1 VTSQA
6 NLLRQRLPFAG
17 LLAAAAA
24 GILVAAAVQ
33 IPSAVFAAASL
44 FALVAWVFHRRTAWT
59 LIAVAAAF
67 ATVQVWQTRE
77 SPARALVRILG
88 SGRTVATAVGTVAD
102 EPAPFGQSR
111 IRFTLAL
118 KSLTFNGSTFNCPVR
133 IVIVTRGPAPGRG
146 DVVRATGSLQAIPPP
161 RNPGQFDARAWL
173 ARQGITCG
181 IDISAPPDLVILSK
195 ASGFSLPRI
204 AQRCREWMEATLR
217 SGISD
222 DPVVCDLIAGM
233 VLGVTTALPD
243 TLQQEFRNTG
253 TFHLFSVSGLHVGMI
268 GLILWQA
275 LKMAGANRRAAALII
290 IPALFFYVLITGW
303 KAASLRAAVMAAIF
317 LVGITFSQRPVP
329 LNSLCAA
336 GFLILLQST
345 SELFNPGF
353 QFSFLVVASILVLAG
368 PLHSLIRHI
377 SHPDPFLPRQLWS
390 RRQQGLYATGEHLG
404 GLTAVSL
411 AAWAGSFP
419 LTVAY
424 FHLVSLSALP
434 ANLVIVPLA
443 FAIMATAALALAGG
457 VVWMPLASVFNNAN
471 WAFTKVLLAVVQ
483 AAATLPGS
491 YFYFGLP
498 SRSAATITV
507 FDFGEGGAAAVETGG
522 RLWMID
528 CGSAWQFE
536 SVVAPWLHGRG
547 KRGPDGL
554 VLTHGDARHIGGAHD
569 LIASHRP
576 EIIVESAL
584 NDRSPHRGR
593 LHKELELMGIPKSI
607 QRQGD
612 RIALTPHASLTVLH
626 PPAGL
631 AGNEADDK
639 VLVLLLEAGDKRVL
653 FLSDAGPATE
663 QWLLANERDQLRAD
677 VLVTGRHRS
686 GLPIDTGFLAA
697 VSPNLVVRAQATDLP
712 AAPKDARLAEFLKAN
727 NIRLL
732 SQDAT
737 GAVTIEIT
745 GGQIRPS
752 SFVETPDQPP
762 DGPAQADR

>member
-1 VTSQA
+1 MTSQA
-6 NLLRQRLPFAG
+6 NLLNQRLPFAG

-24 GILVAAAVQ
+24 GILFAATVPAPSTVFVAA
-33 IPSAVFAAASL
+33 SG
-44 FALVAWVFHRRTAWT
+44 FALVAWLLHRRTAWI
-59 LIAVAAAF
+59 LIAFAAAF
-67 ATVQVWQTRE
+67 AAVQIWQTRE
-77 SPARALVRILG
+77 SPAHALAGLLG
-88 SGRTVATAVGTVAD
+88 NGRTLATAVGTVAE
-102 EPAPFGQSR
+102 EPTPFGQSR
-111 IRFTLAL
+111 IRFTLAVESLSFKGITL
-118 KSLTFNGSTFNCPVR
+118 KCPAKVA
-133 IVIVTRGPAPGRG
+133 VVTREPGPGRG

-181 IDISAPPDLVILSK
+181 IDIAAPPDLVILSK

-204 AQRCREWMEATLR
+204 AKRCRAWMESTLR
-217 SGISD
+217 YGISN

-233 VLGVTTALPD
+233 VLGVTSALPD

-275 LKMAGANRRAAALII
+275 LRMAGAGRRIAAIII

-317 LVGITFSQRPVP
+317 LIGITSSQRPVP
-329 LNSLCAA
+329 INSLCAA

-345 SELFNPGF
+345 NELFNPGF

-368 PLHSLIRHI
+368 PIHHLIRQVC
-377 SHPDPFLPRQLWS
+377 HPDPFLPRQLWS
-390 RRQQGLYATGEHLG
+390 RLQQSLNATGEHLG
-404 GLTAVSL
+404 GLAAVSL
-411 AAWAGSFP
+411 AAWVGSFP

-443 FAIMATAALALAGG
+443 FAIMATAALSLAGG
-457 VVWMPLASVFNNAN
+457 AVWLPLASIFNNAN
-471 WAFTKVLLAVVQ
+471 WAFTKALLAVVQ
-483 AAATLPGS
+483 AAATLPAS
-491 YFYFGLP
+491 YFYFGVP
-498 SRSAATITV
+498 ARSAATITI
-507 FDFGEGGAAAVETGG
+507 FDFGEGGASAIETGG

-528 CGSAWQFE
+528 CGSAWQFDG
-536 SVVAPWLHGRG
+536 VVAPWLHSRG

-569 LIASHRP
+569 LIAGNRP
-576 EIIVESAL
+576 AIIVESPL

-593 LHKELELMGIPKSI
+593 LHKELDLMGIPKSI
-607 QRQGD
+607 CRAGD
-612 RIALTPHASLTVLH
+612 RIALTPDASLTVLH

-639 VLVLLLEAGDKRVL
+639 VLVLRLDAGGKRVL
-653 FLSDAGPATE
+653 FLADAGPATE
-663 QWLLANERDQLRAD
+663 QWLLANKRDELRAD
-677 VLVTGRHRS
+677 VLITGRHRS
-686 GLPIDTGFLAA
+686 GLPMDTGFLAA
-697 VSPNLVVRAQATDLP
+697 VSPTLIVRASTPDLES
-712 AAPKDARLAEFLKAN
+712 APKDARLAEFLKAK

-732 SQDAT
+732 SQEVS
-737 GAVTIEIT
+737 GAVTIEIS
-745 GGQIRPS
+745 GGDLKPS
-752 SFVETPDQPP
+752 CFIGTADPTPNGVPT
-762 DGPAQADR
+762 AEK